1 MDPRAWTATGVR
13 TIARRP
19 RLSLAALLLLIICV
33 WATAIARGT
42 RPFDNGL
49 RIWFLEGSPELR
61 RLDEFHAAFGND
73 EVLVVAWRE
82 EGRVTEPAGLALV
95 ADVSSRLAALRG
107 VEIVTSLATVLWTG
121 NEVVHV
127 KDGEDFL
134 EVRTERLFP
143 PRPTEDDAARA
154 RDRLER
160 MPLLKELLLS
170 PDGKTTLVQVAPGRT
185 EDLDALRAP
194 LLAAVKAE
202 TDAAFRA
209 AGREP
214 TWLWGGGGVTNE
226 ALNQASQHDSGVFTL
241 ASLVVIV
248 VCLRLLLGSGR
259 AVLLSASSV
268 ASAAVALVGVHFA
281 AGQSLNMVTMVL
293 PSLVLVVGL
302 TDSVYFLSTWMQ
314 ERAALEAKGL
324 SHEEC
329 VAQVIG
335 HAALPGLFNSVTSAV
350 GFLSF
355 LATDMA
361 VLRVFGLFAGVGIAL
376 AYLCSVVVC
385 TAGLVLLDVRG
396 APVEGT
402 RADALFLRL
411 ARLVARRKALVLGGA
426 GLVLAVGAAGVARLE
441 FDSDPMRYFF
451 EDHPVRAADA
461 TIERWF
467 GPYLPLEL
475 VVDAGRA
482 DGVKEPALLRALD
495 ELGRRTETREAAVS
509 KVSSVADVVR
519 HIHRVLAEEEG
530 LPGSLELV
538 EQELVFGYDPDRSD
552 DPIKLVDWPPVLL
565 PRTAAEVA
573 AGAPARVTPG
583 WGLARVTMRC
593 GSVGLKEGRAI
604 IDRTLAEARG
614 GLLPPGATIEPA
626 GYAPL
631 YASLIDYLVWGQ
643 VWSICT
649 TFGVI
654 GVVLL
659 LLFRSWRW
667 ALLSLPANVI
677 PVVATL
683 GFMGWA
689 GIPLDGATVLIAS
702 ISLGVA
708 VDDTIHLIFKLR
720 ELAAETGDEAVAV
733 EQTLRTTGAAITTSS
748 IVMALGFGVVGL
760 ASLKSVAWF
769 GVLTAVTM
777 VSALVAELLI
787 TPAVVL
793 LTSPRRPSPT

>member
-1 MDPRAWTATGVR
+1 MDPRAWTAAGVR
-13 TIARRP
+13 AIARRP
-19 RLSLAALLLLIICV
+19 KLALAALLLLIICV
-33 WATAIARGT
+33 WGAAAVRGT

-49 RIWFLEGSPELR
+49 RIWFLEGSDQLR

-82 EGRVTEPAGLALV
+82 ERSVTEPAGLALV
-95 ADVSSRLAALRG
+95 ADVSSRVAALRG
-107 VEIVTSLATVLWTG
+107 VESVTSLATVLWTG
-121 NEVVHV
+121 TEADEV
-127 KDGEDFL
+127 L
-134 EVRTERLFP
+134 CERLFP
-143 PRPTEDDAARA
+143 PRPTADDAARA

-170 PDGKTTLVQVAPGRT
+170 KDGKTTLVQIAPSRT
-185 EDLDALRAP
+185 EDLDQLRAP

-214 TWLWGGGGVTNE
+214 AWLWGGAGVLNE

-248 VCLRLLLGSGR
+248 ACLRLLLGSSR
-259 AVLLSASSV
+259 AVLLAATSV
-268 ASAAVALVGVHFA
+268 GSAAVLLVGVHFA
-281 AGQSLNMVTMVL
+281 AGCSLNMVTMVL

-302 TDSVYFLSTWMQ
+302 TDSVYFLSTWTQ
-314 ERAALEAKGL
+314 ERTTLEAEGL
-324 SHEEC
+324 SREEC
-329 VAQVIG
+329 VARVVG

-396 APVEGT
+396 APPEGT
-402 RADALFLRL
+402 RVDALFLKL

-426 GLVLAVGAAGVARLE
+426 GLVLLVGAAGITRLE
-441 FDSDPMRYFF
+441 SDSDPMRYFF

-482 DGVKEPALLRALD
+482 DGVKDPALLRALD
-495 ELGRRTETREAAVS
+495 QLAKRTVARERAVS
-509 KVSSVADVVR
+509 RVTSVADVVR
-519 HIHRVLAEEEG
+519 HIHRVLADEDG
-530 LPGSLELV
+530 LPASAELV

-552 DPIKLVDWPPVLL
+552 DPLKLVDWPPVTL

-573 AGAPARVTPG
+573 AGAPARVSPG
-583 WGLARVTMRC
+583 WGLARVTLRC

-604 IDRTLAEARG
+604 VDRTLEDARG
-614 GLLPPGATIEPA
+614 GLLPPGATIQAA

-631 YASLIDYLVWGQ
+631 YATLIDYLVWGQ

-654 GVVLL
+654 ALVLL
-659 LLFRSWRW
+659 VLFRSWRW
-667 ALLSLPANVI
+667 ALLSLPANVV

-708 VDDTIHLIFKLR
+708 VDDTIHLLFKLR
-720 ELAAETGDEAVAV
+720 ELADRTGDEVGAV
-733 EQTLRTTGAAITTSS
+733 EETMRTTGAAITTSS

-777 VSALVAELLI
+777 VSALLAELLI
-787 TPAVVL
+787 TPAIVL
-793 LTSPRRPSPT
+793 ATARTRPPARA